1 VEKALSD
8 FGLVVACVCS
18 TDVGRADEDAGIP
31 CRETFDSD
39 LDCCRSSADEQFQ
52 FFDVHSIE

>member
-1 VEKALSD
+1 VEKASSD

-18 TDVGRADEDAGIP
+18 TGVGRTDEDAGIP

-39 LDCCRSSADEQFQ
+39 LDSCRSSADAQFQ